1 MEHGID
7 RSDPFGMGALFV
19 SQSMAHRFN
28 CIADV
33 DLLFGALLALEVPQA
48 PNETLDE
55 VLVPIDELLLR
66 IKPNPALIELVRA
79 LVELG
84 TTTPPSTPVA
94 ERLYRAVLWV
104 MMRHDPHKTT
114 PEVLRALREATPGG
128 LPATSWPSHE
138 FFAIV
143 VLLVYMGGPTA
154 RRELMELLGAARDL
168 DYLALALVLEWYL
181 DHDHSA
187 PTS

>member
-1 MEHGID
+1 
-7 RSDPFGMGALFV
+7 MGVLFV

-28 CIADV
+28 CGDDV
-33 DLLFGALLALEVPQA
+33 DMLFDALLTLDIPQT
-48 PNETLDE
+48 PNEPLPH
-55 VLVPIDELLLR
+55 VLAPIDELLER
-66 IKPNPALIELVRA
+66 IKPNPALIELIRA

-84 TTTPPSTPVA
+84 TTTPPRTATA

-104 MMRHDPHKTT
+104 MMRHDPLKTT
-114 PEVLRALREATPGG
+114 PEVLTALHAATPGER

-143 VLLVYMGGPTA
+143 VLLVYLGGHEA
-154 RRELMELLGAARDL
+154 RGELIELLRAARDL

-181 DHDHSA
+181 DHGHSA